1 MKLAQTHEMTSA
13 TSSPAQRKFLLAA
26 LVLWLLPLVAITVMV
41 TLHPQKHTVTGLYH
55 EAAAN
60 WWAGNSLYV
69 GPGGMNYLPHFALAF
84 APFEAMP
91 APWGDITWRWLSA
104 GLLAGGFW
112 RLARQLR
119 PDAPEQLFFW
129 SSLFGLLLCLDAIRS
144 GQANALFAALTTHA
158 VVFLMQQRW
167 WLATPVIFAALV
179 IKPLGLVLLLLA
191 PVVYRPMI
199 WRAAMGCVI
208 FAAFPFL
215 FGNPHYVWSQHAS
228 LVENLRACSAV
239 TEHRFTDI
247 NGLLR
252 TLGLGLSDRA
262 SQLLR
267 VLAGGATLG
276 LWWLGARRL
285 AEPLKGIF
293 LLALTTAYL
302 MLFNPMNE
310 VNSYVILAPVLAA
323 LAAFHLKFEGPKGL
337 GWALVFM
344 AVTMAVLPEL
354 LRKVYGNSF
363 ALWWHPLMTLAFV
376 ALLVWRVW
384 RRPQSESALGHVSHS
399 TIPAAR

>member
-13 TSSPAQRKFLLAA
+13 TSSPVQRKLLLAA
-26 LVLWLLPLVAITVMV
+26 LALWLLPLVAITVMV
-41 TLHPQKHTVTGLYH
+41 TLHPQKRTVTLLYH

-60 WWAGNSLYV
+60 WRAGDSLYM
-69 GPGGMNYLPHFALAF
+69 GPQGMNYLPHFALVF

-91 APWGDITWRWLSA
+91 APWGDLTWRWLSA

-129 SSLFGLLLCLDAIRS
+129 SSLFGLLLCLGAVRN

-158 VVFLMQQRW
+158 VVFLMKQRW
-167 WLATPVIFAALV
+167 WLAMPVIFAALM

-199 WRAAMGCVI
+199 WRAALGCVI

-215 FGNPHYVWSQHAS
+215 FGDPHYVWSQHAA
-228 LVENLRACSAV
+228 LLENLRACSAV
-239 TEHRFTDI
+239 TEHRFADI

-310 VNSYVILAPVLAA
+310 VNSYVILAPVLAT

-363 ALWWHPLMTLAFV
+363 ALWWHPLMTLAFMG
-376 ALLVWRVW
+376 LLVWYVW
-384 RRPQSESALGHVSHS
+384 RRPQAESALGHVSRS

>member
-1 MKLAQTHEMTSA
+1 MHEMTA
-13 TSSPAQRKFLLAA
+13 TTSSPAQRKFLLVA
-26 LVLWLLPLVAITVMV
+26 LALWLLPLTAITVMV
-41 TLHPQKHTVTGLYH
+41 TLYPQERTVTGLYH

-60 WWAGNSLYV
+60 WQAGKSLYM
-69 GPGGMNYLPHFALAF
+69 GPGGMNYLPHFALVF

-91 APWGDITWRWLSA
+91 APWGDIMWRWLSA

-129 SSLFGLLLCLDAIRS
+129 SSLFGLLLCLDAVRS

-167 WLATPVIFAALV
+167 WLATPAIFAALA

-199 WRAAMGCVI
+199 WRAALGCVM
-208 FAAFPFL
+208 FAALPFL
-215 FGNPHYVWSQHAS
+215 FGNPQYVWSQHTA
-228 LVENLRACSAV
+228 LAENLRACSVV
-239 TEHRFTDI
+239 TEHRFADV

-276 LWWLGARRL
+276 LCWLCARRL
-285 AEPLKGIF
+285 AEPSKGIF
-293 LLALTTAYL
+293 LLALTTSYL

-323 LAAFHLKFEGPKGL
+323 LGAFHLKFEEPKGL
-337 GWALVFM
+337 GWVLVFM

-376 ALLVWRVW
+376 ALLVWRVR
-384 RRPQSESALGHVSHS
+384 RRPESESALAHVSRS
-399 TIPAAR
+399 AGQAAR

>member
-1 MKLAQTHEMTSA
+1 MTSA
-13 TSSPAQRKFLLAA
+13 TSRPAQRKLLLAA
-26 LVLWLLPLVAITVMV
+26 LALWLLPMVAFTVMV
-41 TLHPQKHTVTGLYH
+41 TLHPEKRTVTPLYH
-55 EAAAN
+55 DAAAN
-60 WWAGNSLYV
+60 WQAGKTLYM

-167 WLATPVIFAALV
+167 WLATLAIFAALV

-199 WRAAMGCVI
+199 WRAALGCMI

-215 FGNPHYVWSQHAS
+215 FGKPHYVWSQHEA
-228 LVENLRACSAV
+228 LVENLRACSVV
-239 TEHRFTDI
+239 TDHRFADI

-252 TLGLGLSDRA
+252 TLGLGLSDRT

-276 LWWLGARRL
+276 LCWLGARRL
-285 AEPLKGIF
+285 TEPSKGVF

-323 LAAFHLKFEGPKGL
+323 LAAFYLKFEEPKSL
-337 GWALVFM
+337 GWALVLM

-354 LRKVYGNSF
+354 LRTVYGNSF
-363 ALWWHPLMTLAFV
+363 ALWWHPLMTLVFV
-376 ALLVWRVW
+376 ALLVWRMW
-384 RRPQSESALGHVSHS
+384 RQPQSKSALERMSRS
-399 TIPAAR
+399 TVPAAH

>member
-1 MKLAQTHEMTSA
+1 MTSA
-13 TSSPAQRKFLLAA
+13 TSRPAQRKLLLAA
-26 LVLWLLPLVAITVMV
+26 LALWLLPVVALTVMV
-41 TLHPQKHTVTGLYH
+41 TLHPEKRTVTPLYH
-55 EAAAN
+55 DAAAN
-60 WWAGNSLYV
+60 WQAGKTLYM

-167 WLATPVIFAALV
+167 WLTTLAIFAALV

-199 WRAAMGCVI
+199 WRAALGCVI

-215 FGNPHYVWSQHAS
+215 FGKPHYVWSQYEA
-228 LVENLRACSAV
+228 LVENLRACSVV
-239 TEHRFTDI
+239 TDHRFADI

-276 LWWLGARRL
+276 LCWLGARRL
-285 AEPLKGIF
+285 TDPSKGVF

-323 LAAFHLKFEGPKGL
+323 LAAFYLKFDEPKSL
-337 GWALVFM
+337 GWALVLM

-363 ALWWHPLMTLAFV
+363 ALWWHPLMTLVFV
-376 ALLVWRVW
+376 ALLVWRMW
-384 RRPQSESALGHVSHS
+384 RQPQSKSALERMSRS
-399 TIPAAR
+399 TVPAAH

>member
-1 MKLAQTHEMTSA
+1 MTSA
-13 TSSPAQRKFLLAA
+13 TSRPTQRKLFIAA
-26 LVLWLLPLVAITVMV
+26 LALWLLPMVAFTMMV
-41 TLHPQKHTVTGLYH
+41 TLHPEKRTVTPLYH
-55 EAAAN
+55 AAAAN
-60 WWAGNSLYV
+60 WQAGKTLYM

-129 SSLFGLLLCLDAIRS
+129 SSLFGLLLCLDALRN

-158 VVFLMQQRW
+158 VVSLMQQRW
-167 WLATPVIFAALV
+167 WLATPVIFAALA

-199 WRAAMGCVI
+199 WHAALGCVI

-215 FGNPHYVWSQHAS
+215 FGKPHYVWSQYEA
-228 LVENLRACSAV
+228 LVENLRACSVV
-239 TEHRFTDI
+239 TDHRFADI

-276 LWWLGARRL
+276 LCWLGARRL
-285 AEPLKGIF
+285 TEPSKGVF

-323 LAAFHLKFEGPKGL
+323 LAAFYLKFEEPKSL
-337 GWALVFM
+337 GWALVLM

-354 LRKVYGNSF
+354 LRTVYGNSF
-363 ALWWHPLMTLAFV
+363 ALWWHPLMTLVFV
-376 ALLVWRVW
+376 ALLVWRMW
-384 RRPQSESALGHVSHS
+384 RQPQSKSALERMSRS
-399 TIPAAR
+399 TVPAAH